1 MIPVKAASPYP
12 ELKVEGRNIH
22 YAAILTGDLASAT
35 GEMTAIYQYLYQHWT
50 LQEQFEEIAQTIVRI
65 SEVEMHH
72 LNMLG
77 SLIDMLGGNPKCE
90 AIRGYKRFFWQG
102 SMVNYSRELPVLLKS
117 NIYLEQSAVREYLE
131 QADYIEDPYVSA
143 VLARM
148 AEDEEIHYAA
158 YQDFLAEYIKSTQ

>member
-77 SLIDMLGGNPKCE
+77 SLIDRHTGRQSKMRSNP
-90 AIRGYKRFFWQG
+90 R
-102 SMVNYSRELPVLLKS
+102 L
-117 NIYLEQSAVREYLE
+117 
-131 QADYIEDPYVSA
+131 
-143 VLARM
+143 
-148 AEDEEIHYAA
+148 
-158 YQDFLAEYIKSTQ
+158 

>member
-1 MIPVKAASPYP
+1 MIPVKAAAPYP
-12 ELKVEGRNIH
+12 ELKVEERNIH
-22 YAAILTGDLASAT
+22 YANILTCDLASAT
-35 GEMTAIYQYLYQHWT
+35 GEMTTIYQYLYQNWI
-50 LQEQFEEIAQTIVRI
+50 LNKKFEEIAQTINRI

-117 NIYLEQSAVREYLE
+117 NIYLEQTAVKEYTE
-131 QADYIEDPYVSA
+131 QSSCIEDPYVSA
-143 VLARM
+143 VLARI